1 MNYLEQFPNLK
12 LWLLVGKVTDN
23 MRIVSSVDNVIL
35 VIKLRFTVIYLYIS
49 HVWSLDALWT

>member
-49 HVWSLDALWT
+49 HV